1 MTQQH
6 DIGKNPSSALHPSYP
21 LRITFDDVYIYSVES
36 FILSLQI
43 RNEKHQAHCCS
54 LDPSAAFSM
63 ITKMR
68 DKAEGLTGIYEYFW
82 CGDLFKRDEQRFDI
96 LLDRFFSTL
105 LEFAVF
111 ADELAESVGSHLATD
126 QEALFRVSHIVSC
139 DEFTRRVQAVR
150 DTKHKAYLLSPR
162 PPRHKRLVSELY
174 STEEAPL

>member
-6 DIGKNPSSALHPSYP
+6 DIGKNPSSALHPSFP

-43 RNEKHQAHCCS
+43 RNNNHQAHCCS
-54 LDPSAAFSM
+54 LDPAAAFSM
-63 ITKMR
+63 VTKMR
-68 DKAEGLTGIYEYFW
+68 DKAEGLAGIYEYFW
-82 CGDLFKRDEQRFDI
+82 RGELFKRNDQRFDI

-105 LEFAVF
+105 IEFAVF
-111 ADELAESVGSHLATD
+111 V
-126 QEALFRVSHIVSC
+126 

-162 PPRHKRLVSELY
+162 PPRLKRLVSELY